1 MLLILVVYKNL
12 ITCITKT
19 GRARMFRKI
28 VKESLMCLISS
39 LVAAG
44 LLWLLINRVSSDLI
58 VMAVFGFIALLVLIR
73 YCCCE
78 PLRAPTVERRVA
90 SYEPVLVEMPPI
102 TTNPA
107 VRVHPP
113 PYIILQN
120 PGYIY
125 HIGFLDRRIV
135 P

>member
-1 MLLILVVYKNL
+1 
-12 ITCITKT
+12 
-19 GRARMFRKI
+19 
-28 VKESLMCLISS
+28 
-39 LVAAG
+39 
-44 LLWLLINRVSSDLI
+44 
-58 VMAVFGFIALLVLIR
+58 MAVFGFIALLVLIR

-78 PLRAPTVERRVA
+78 LLRAPPVERRVA

-135 P
+135 